1 MVGGTLTTY
10 FSDGNMMRINQN
22 HLLTKFTAEWSKT
35 SINFLDFCVYYKG
48 VIETDLYTKPTDSH
62 QYLQSTY
69 PL

>member
-1 MVGGTLTTY
+1 
-10 FSDGNMMRINQN
+10 MRINQN